1 MKQRAIHEVLMN
13 RWISRVRQPVK
24 REDAEHYLILTL
36 LSFAL
41 SVTLTRLFLTLSGY
55 PQIGGGELHIAHMLW
70 GGLLLFGAALLP
82 LVWANRWVYT
92 AGALLAGAGVGLF
105 IDEVGKFI
113 TKSNDYFYPAAAPI
127 IYAFFLLTVLLY
139 LRIRR
144 PPTRDART
152 QLYRVFDGLQ
162 EVLDRDLDPQERA
175 DLEAQL
181 HFIAEQKDRPDLSRL
196 AEDLGKFLK
205 ADSLYLVSRTPSLWE
220 RWVAWLESF
229 QSRWLTRRRLK
240 AILVVGLAALSAQAL
255 FDPVVVA
262 VTFLLPTDR
271 SRALSGLVELGRVR
285 SATSL
290 MGFRIQL
297 GLEGAIGILL
307 LVACIL
313 LLMGRE
319 RRAMMF
325 SYFAL
330 LMSLTT
336 VNLLVFFYEQFSTI
350 ALALLQLGL
359 LMGVIQYRRRHLA
372 PLGPGVERK
381 ANVKQTSRQEY
392 DR

>member
-1 MKQRAIHEVLMN
+1 MN
-13 RWISRVRQPVK
+13 HLISRVRQPVK
-24 REDAEHYLILTL
+24 RKSAEQYLLLTL

-41 SVTLTRLFLTLSGY
+41 SVTLTRLFLSLSGY

-82 LVWANRWVYT
+82 LVWTNRWVYT

-113 TKSNDYFYPAAAPI
+113 TKNNDYFYPAAAPI

-139 LRIRR
+139 LRMRR

-152 QLYRVFDGLQ
+152 ELYRVFDGLQ
-162 EVLDRDLDPQERA
+162 EVLDHDLDPQERA
-175 DLEAQL
+175 DLKAQL
-181 HFIAEQKDRPDLSRL
+181 HFIAGQQDHPDLSRL
-196 AEDLGKFLK
+196 ATELDQFLE
-205 ADSLYLVSRTPSLWE
+205 ADSLQLVSRIPSLWE
-220 RWVAWLESF
+220 RSVARLEPL
-229 QSRWLTRRRLK
+229 QSRWIARRRLK
-240 AILVVGLAALSAQAL
+240 AILVVGLAALSIQAL
-255 FDPVVVA
+255 FDPVVIA
-262 VTFLLPTDR
+262 ASLLLPIDG
-271 SRALSGLVELGRVR
+271 SRWLPSLVELGRVR

-313 LLMGRE
+313 LLIGRE
-319 RRAMMF
+319 RRGIMF

-330 LMSLTT
+330 LMSLTI

-350 ALALLQLGL
+350 ALAVLQLGL
-359 LMGVIQYRRRHLA
+359 LMGVIQYRRRHLV

-381 ANVKQTSRQEY
+381 GNHAA
-392 DR
+392 

>member
-1 MKQRAIHEVLMN
+1 MN

-41 SVTLTRLFLTLSGY
+41 SVTLTRLFLSLSGY

-82 LVWANRWVYT
+82 LVWTNRWIYT

-144 PPTRDART
+144 PPTRDARAE
-152 QLYRVFDGLQ
+152 LYRVFDGLQ

-175 DLEAQL
+175 DLEARL

-196 AEDLGKFLK
+196 AQELDKFLE
-205 ADSLYLVSRTPSLWE
+205 ADSLYMVSRTPSLWE

-229 QSRWLTRRRLK
+229 QSRQLTRRRLK

-255 FDPVVVA
+255 FDPVAVA
-262 VTFLLPTDR
+262 ATLLLPVDR
-271 SRALSGLVELGRVR
+271 SRGLPSLVDLGRVR
-285 SATSL
+285 SAASL
-290 MGFRIQL
+290 MGFRLQL
-297 GLEGAIGILL
+297 GLEGALGILL

-350 ALALLQLGL
+350 ALAVLQLGL

-372 PLGPGVERK
+372 PSGQGVEGK
-381 ANVKQTSRQEY
+381 ANHAA
-392 DR
+392 

>member
-1 MKQRAIHEVLMN
+1 MN

-41 SVTLTRLFLTLSGY
+41 SVTFTRLFLSLSGY
-55 PQIGGGELHIAHMLW
+55 PQIGGGELHVAHMLW

-82 LVWANRWVYT
+82 LVWTNRWVYT
-92 AGALLAGAGVGLF
+92 TGALLAGAGVGLF

-113 TKSNDYFYPAAAPI
+113 TKNNDYFYPAAAPI

-144 PPTRDART
+144 PLTRDART
-152 QLYRVFDGLQ
+152 ELYHVFDGLQ

-175 DLEAQL
+175 DLEARL

>member
-1 MKQRAIHEVLMN
+1 MKPRAIHEVLMN

-24 REDAEHYLILTL
+24 RKDAEHYLILTL

-175 DLEAQL
+175 DLEARL

>member
-1 MKQRAIHEVLMN
+1 MKQRALHEVLMN
-13 RWISRVRQPVK
+13 RLISRVRQPVK
-24 REDAEHYLILTL
+24 RESAEQYLLLTL

-41 SVTLTRLFLTLSGY
+41 SVTLTRLFLSLSGY

-82 LVWANRWVYT
+82 LVWANRWVYS

-113 TKSNDYFYPAAAPI
+113 TKNNDYFYPAAAPI

-139 LRIRR
+139 LRMRR
-144 PPTRDART
+144 PPARDART
-152 QLYRVFDGLQ
+152 ELYRVFDGLQ
-162 EVLDRDLDPQERA
+162 EVLDHDLDPQERA
-175 DLEAQL
+175 DLKAQL
-181 HFIAEQKDRPDLSRL
+181 HFIAGQQDHPDLSRL
-196 AEDLGKFLK
+196 AAELDQFLE
-205 ADSLYLVSRTPSLWE
+205 ADSLHLVSHTPSLWE
-220 RWVAWLESF
+220 RSVARLEPL
-229 QSRWLTRRRLK
+229 QSRWIARRRLK
-240 AILVVGLAALSAQAL
+240 AILVVGLAALSVQAL
-255 FDPVVVA
+255 FDPVVIA
-262 VTFLLPTDR
+262 VSLLLPIDG
-271 SRALSGLVELGRVR
+271 SHWLPSLVELGRVR

-290 MGFRIQL
+290 MGFRIQV

-319 RRAMMF
+319 RRAMMY

-330 LMSLTT
+330 LMSLTI

-350 ALALLQLGL
+350 ALAVLQLGL

-381 ANVKQTSRQEY
+381 ANHAA
-392 DR
+392 

>member
-1 MKQRAIHEVLMN
+1 
-13 RWISRVRQPVK
+13 VK

>member
-1 MKQRAIHEVLMN
+1 MKQRALHEVLMN
-13 RWISRVRQPVK
+13 RLISRVRQPVK
-24 REDAEHYLILTL
+24 RESAEQYLLLTL

-41 SVTLTRLFLTLSGY
+41 SVTLTRLFLSLSGY
-55 PQIGGGELHIAHMLW
+55 PQIGGGELHVAHMLW

-113 TKSNDYFYPAAAPI
+113 TKNNDYFYPAAAPI

-139 LRIRR
+139 LRMRR
-144 PPTRDART
+144 PPARDART
-152 QLYRVFDGLQ
+152 ELYRVFDGLQ
-162 EVLDRDLDPQERA
+162 EVLDHDLDPQERA
-175 DLEAQL
+175 DLKAQL
-181 HFIAEQKDRPDLSRL
+181 HFIAGQQDHPDLSRL
-196 AEDLGKFLK
+196 AAELDQFLE
-205 ADSLYLVSRTPSLWE
+205 ADSLHLVSHTPSLWE
-220 RWVAWLESF
+220 RSVARLEPL
-229 QSRWLTRRRLK
+229 QSRWIARRRLK
-240 AILVVGLAALSAQAL
+240 AILVVGLAALSVQAL
-255 FDPVVVA
+255 FDPVVIA
-262 VTFLLPTDR
+262 VSLLLPMDG
-271 SRALSGLVELGRVR
+271 SHWLPSLVELGRVR

-319 RRAMMF
+319 RRAMMY

-330 LMSLTT
+330 LMSLTI

-350 ALALLQLGL
+350 ALAVLQLGL

-381 ANVKQTSRQEY
+381 SDHAA
-392 DR
+392 

>member
-1 MKQRAIHEVLMN
+1 MKQRALHEVLMN

-24 REDAEHYLILTL
+24 RESAEQYLLLTL

-41 SVTLTRLFLTLSGY
+41 SVTLTRLFLSLSGY

-113 TKSNDYFYPAAAPI
+113 TKNNDYFYPAAAPI

-139 LRIRR
+139 LRMRR
-144 PPTRDART
+144 PPARDART
-152 QLYRVFDGLQ
+152 ELYRVFDGLQ
-162 EVLDRDLDPQERA
+162 EVLDHDLDPQERA
-175 DLEAQL
+175 DLKAQL
-181 HFIAEQKDRPDLSRL
+181 HFIAEQQDRPDLSRL
-196 AEDLGKFLK
+196 AAELDQFLE
-205 ADSLYLVSRTPSLWE
+205 ADSLHLVSRTPSLWE
-220 RWVAWLESF
+220 RSVARLESF
-229 QSRWLTRRRLK
+229 QSRWITRRRLK
-240 AILVVGLAALSAQAL
+240 AILVVGLAALSVQAL
-255 FDPVVVA
+255 FDPVVIA
-262 VTFLLPTDR
+262 VILLLPIDG
-271 SRALSGLVELGRVR
+271 SRWLPSLVELGRVR

-350 ALALLQLGL
+350 ALAVLQLGL

-372 PLGPGVERK
+372 PSRPGVERK
-381 ANVKQTSRQEY
+381 ANHAT
-392 DR
+392 

>member
-1 MKQRAIHEVLMN
+1 MKQRALHEVLMN
-13 RWISRVRQPVK
+13 RLISRVRQPVK
-24 REDAEHYLILTL
+24 RESAEQYLLLTL

-41 SVTLTRLFLTLSGY
+41 SVTLTRLFLSLSGY

-92 AGALLAGAGVGLF
+92 GGALLAGAGVGLF

-113 TKSNDYFYPAAAPI
+113 TRNNDYFYPAAAPI

-139 LRIRR
+139 LRMRR

-152 QLYRVFDGLQ
+152 ELYRVFDGLQ

-175 DLEAQL
+175 DLKAQL
-181 HFIAEQKDRPDLSRL
+181 HFVAEQQDRPDLSRL
-196 AEDLGKFLK
+196 AAELDQFLE
-205 ADSLYLVSRTPSLWE
+205 ADSLQLVSRIPSLWE
-220 RWVAWLESF
+220 RSVARLEPL
-229 QSRWLTRRRLK
+229 QSRWIARRRLK
-240 AILVVGLAALSAQAL
+240 AILVVGLAALSIQAL
-255 FDPVVVA
+255 FDPVVIA
-262 VTFLLPTDR
+262 VSLLLPIDG
-271 SRALSGLVELGRVR
+271 SSSLPSLVELGRVR

-297 GLEGAIGILL
+297 GLEGAIGVLL
-307 LVACIL
+307 LVACVL

-319 RRAMMF
+319 RRALMF

-350 ALALLQLGL
+350 ALAVLQLGL
-359 LMGVIQYRRRHLA
+359 LMGVIQYRRRHLM

-381 ANVKQTSRQEY
+381 ANHAA
-392 DR
+392 

>member
-1 MKQRAIHEVLMN
+1 MN
-13 RWISRVRQPVK
+13 RLISRVRQPVK
-24 REDAEHYLILTL
+24 RESAEQYLRLTL

-41 SVTLTRLFLTLSGY
+41 SVTLTRLFLSLSGY

-82 LVWANRWVYT
+82 LVWANRWVYN

-139 LRIRR
+139 LRMRR
-144 PPTRDART
+144 PPARDARAE
-152 QLYRVFDGLQ
+152 LYRVFDGLQ

-175 DLEAQL
+175 DLKARL
-181 HFIAEQKDRPDLSRL
+181 HFIAEQQDRPDLSRL
-196 AEDLGKFLK
+196 ATELDQFLE
-205 ADSLYLVSRTPSLWE
+205 ADSLYLVSHTPSLWE
-220 RWVAWLESF
+220 RLVARLESL
-229 QSRWLTRRRLK
+229 QSRWITRRWLK
-240 AILVVGLAALSAQAL
+240 VILVVGFAALSVQAL
-255 FDPVVVA
+255 FDPVVIA
-262 VTFLLPTDR
+262 VILLLPIDG
-271 SRALSGLVELGRVR
+271 SRRLPSLVELGRVR
-285 SATSL
+285 STTSL

-307 LVACIL
+307 LVACVL
-313 LLMGRE
+313 LLIGRE

-325 SYFAL
+325 GYFAL

-350 ALALLQLGL
+350 ALAILQLGL
-359 LMGVIQYRRRHLA
+359 LMGVIHYRRRHLA

-381 ANVKQTSRQEY
+381 ANHAA
-392 DR
+392 